1 MTHPATRSGTLASR
15 TAPWARGAGWLMDGV
30 RAFAADR
37 AVWTGIGVILLAGSL
52 LLQVALPV
60 LGTVIVFLLSPLLVG
75 GLMLALA
82 ERGSGRALQWR
93 DLLRAFSG
101 SPVGALVAIG
111 AVSLLLNVLAL
122 LFMLAFVNR
131 VAGLETLTQLAQN
144 ADMLRS
150 AMDLTYALGLLV
162 GLLVY
167 VGLLVPITMLVW
179 FAPALVVLEGEG
191 ALAAMKHSFIGCA
204 RNLGPYLVYGL
215 VGLLLLPLLLVLPV
229 VVVAVTGSPS
239 LWPVLLAS
247 LASML
252 LAFLVAV
259 PVGLA
264 SIHSAYR
271 DIFHRA

>member
-1 MTHPATRSGTLASR
+1 MSNPRSGALASR

-30 RAFAADR
+30 RAFAADS
-37 AVWTGIGVILLAGSL
+37 AVWIGIGVLLLAGSL
-52 LLQVALPV
+52 LLQIGLPV
-60 LGTVIVFLLSPLLVG
+60 IGTLIVFLLSPMLVG

-82 ERGSGRALQWR
+82 ERGNGRALQLR

-101 SPVGALVAIG
+101 PHLAALAAVGGI
-111 AVSLLLNVLAL
+111 SLLLNVLA
-122 LFMLAFVNR
+122 FVCMLVFVDR
-131 VAGLETLTQLAQN
+131 VAGLQTLTQLAQN
-144 ADMLRS
+144 TDMLRS

-167 VGLLVPITMLVW
+167 VALLVPITMLVW

-191 ALAAMKHSFIGCA
+191 ALAAMKHSFVGCS
-204 RNLGPYLVYGL
+204 RNLGPYVVYGL
-215 VGLLLLPLLLVLPV
+215 LGLLLLPLLLVLPV
-229 VVVAVTGSPS
+229 VVIAVTGSPS

-247 LASML
+247 LASLL